1 MENAGRRD
9 ITSQAEETSA
19 VELSHN
25 LTTVTTEIKAYQS
38 IGGQAIFEIGRRL
51 KWVKEND
58 LAHGE
63 YMKWLKE
70 SVNMNPTT
78 AQRFVKIASELPN
91 RYSSTDLGWKA
102 LYEIATMPPEE
113 RDNPQQLDSG
123 ETKKPDEM
131 TVRELRETKRKLAA
145 AYSENMA
152 NQTLLTQADKKAQKL
167 QAQVTKLQRDP
178 EIKQVEVEPADYQ
191 DTKADLKAAN
201 EKIADLQKL
210 VDDAVDDHNQRLAYE
225 LELEKAKADQE
236 EIKADLNDLEVKR
249 QNMLKQNAQIREVQ
263 KMVKSINELLDNF
276 AMLRNRLDT
285 TMLPDESSLVQ
296 GLTEMADKLI
306 ENGQVLHDDLAHPY
320 HV

>member
-102 LYEIATMPPEE
+102 LYEIATIQ
-113 RDNPQQLDSG
+113 RTLS
-123 ETKKPDEM
+123 
-131 TVRELRETKRKLAA
+131 RKT
-145 AYSENMA
+145 SRINRNE
-152 NQTLLTQADKKAQKL
+152 
-167 QAQVTKLQRDP
+167 AQVNSSRQKETGVFLKVRTTNPANTRVLDRY
-178 EIKQVEVEPADYQ
+178 QVESTPTFMV
-191 DTKADLKAAN
+191 
-201 EKIADLQKL
+201 
-210 VDDAVDDHNQRLAYE
+210 
-225 LELEKAKADQE
+225 
-236 EIKADLNDLEVKR
+236 IK
-249 QNMLKQNAQIREVQ
+249 
-263 KMVKSINELLDNF
+263 
-276 AMLRNRLDT
+276 
-285 TMLPDESSLVQ
+285 
-296 GLTEMADKLI
+296 
-306 ENGQVLHDDLAHPY
+306 NGQVLKQYSGTNPAKIDQLMLRGDTK
-320 HV
+320 